1 MQRLVTNA
9 EEVAYNDP
17 PSGAAEQMIL
27 NQHLFRQLR
36 HAKLSSFQRF
46 LQQVMDGFFVKYL
59 ASVIALLAYAAPLY
73 FRAPSLSRNKD
84 DTTQDYIRAMR
95 LLQNTSR
102 SLPLPIVY
110 RKTSSHAQCH
120 LERKLSKQGD

>member
-17 PSGAAEQMIL
+17 PAGSAEQMIL

-46 LQQVMDGFFVKYL
+46 LQQIMDGFFVKYL

-73 FRAPSLSRNKD
+73 FGDPALTANKD
-84 DTTQDYIRAMR
+84 DATQNYIRAMR

-102 SLPLPIVY
+102 YDLVVSL
-110 RKTSSHAQCH
+110 
-120 LERKLSKQGD
+120 LEERNDMFYP